1 MEVMHVIPSQ
11 KDLGTGGQVSK
22 LSSFAAAIMGAGIQ
36 IELQQN
42 RGRKMECVHLTYTYW
57 APGACKSLL
66 DTEDMAAS
74 TLMDFPV
81 CRADIY

>member
-11 KDLGTGGQVSK
+11 KHLGTGGQVSN
-22 LSSFAAAIMGAGIQ
+22 LSSFAATVMGAGFQ

-42 RGRKMECVHLTYTYW
+42 WSRKMECVHVTYTYW
-57 APGACKSLL
+57 APAVCKSLL
-66 DTEDMAAS
+66 DTEDMTAS